1 MTTQR
6 LLAASFIVLALAM
19 IAWDILMAGR
29 ITNLRRIPRSFQAL
43 TGIAGLL
50 LVPALVVAY
59 TSASMLY
66 GRAIFLVA
74 WLWPFTASLFVLQ
87 TILALARRLVT
98 PLLGFPL
105 LVYNTII
112 AVVAIAKFTIASGG
126 TPPDLALA
134 FNAAQASMLGTFF
147 GAAALWNPLYMQ
159 VPLFAPSLPARW
171 GFTRLARVVLAG
183 TAIALTVLV
192 VIEMPG
198 AFAAINSYQTH
209 QNDQL
214 QEHPEGDFRVG
225 LKIFPDLRN
234 GPPPLA
240 IRHDFALADTMRVD
254 ALSVVVNPEGARGVP
269 LDSLARAIERERSDS
284 TLLIVALGYPKD
296 GGDQIRASRQAY
308 TEARIRDIDRLARRL
323 RPSYIIP
330 AVDPLEE
337 GDRVLGDQTPAYWIE
352 YLTRAAAAAHYV
364 NPNIKVGV
372 SMSSYGTRDSILY
385 AWAAR
390 PGTPINTVGFSLFA
404 GFDGAR
410 SLDTEMRVAQRWM
423 RQFPKPKEH
432 WVFAAGG
439 YPLLHGELNQQR
451 AIWGVLAWATAEQPI
466 KGFVVYEAGDYN
478 TVRGLRAPSG
488 RLRAATARILKAD
501 SALKSSAVAGVGVS
515 SAPVPVP
522 PAGTAR

>member
-1 MTTQR
+1 MSTQS
-6 LLAASFIVLALAM
+6 LLAASFLALAVAM

-29 ITNLRRIPRSFQAL
+29 ITHLRRIPRSFQAL

-59 TSASMLY
+59 TSASTLY

-74 WLWPFTASLFVLQ
+74 WLWPFTACLFVLQ
-87 TILALARRLVT
+87 TIFALTRRLVT

-105 LVYNTII
+105 LVYNLII
-112 AVVAIAKFTIASGG
+112 AVVAVAKFMIASGG

-183 TAIALTVLV
+183 AAIALTALV

-198 AFAAINSYQTH
+198 AFAGINSYRPH
-209 QNDQL
+209 EKDQL
-214 QEHPEGDFRVG
+214 QEHPEGDFRIG
-225 LKIFPDLRN
+225 LKIFPDLRS
-234 GPPPLA
+234 GPPLLA
-240 IRHDFALADTMRVD
+240 LRHDLALADTMRVD
-254 ALSVVVNPEGARGVP
+254 AISVVVHPEAARGVA
-269 LDSLARAIERERSDS
+269 LDSLARSIERKRADS
-284 TLLIVALGYPKD
+284 TLLIIALGYPKNGRD
-296 GGDQIRASRQAY
+296 LIRQSRDAY
-308 TEARIRDIDRLARRL
+308 TLARVRDIDRLARRL
-323 RPSYIIP
+323 RPDYILP

-337 GDRVLGDQTPAYWIE
+337 GDRILGDQTPAYWID
-352 YLTRAAAAAHYV
+352 YLTRAARAAHYV
-364 NPNIKVGV
+364 NPNIKVAV
-372 SMSSYGTRDSILY
+372 AMSSFGTRDSTLY

-410 SLDTEMRVAQRWM
+410 SLDTDLRVAQRWM
-423 RQFPKPKEH
+423 RQFPRPKEH

-439 YPLLHGELNQQR
+439 YPLLHGELNHQY
-451 AIWGVLAWATAEQPI
+451 AIRDVLAWATAEPPI

-488 RLRAATARILKAD
+488 RLRKAVTYLLEAD
-501 SALKSSAVAGVGVS
+501 SLLKSSAAAGA
-515 SAPVPVP
+515 AP
-522 PAGTAR
+522 